1 MKFCLI
7 INSCFA
13 KNHRSFTTFV
23 FRKILN
29 KEMLDL
35 QKIRAD
41 FPILSQKV
49 NGKPLVY
56 FDNGATSQKP
66 QVVID
71 AISKY
76 YQEINANIHRG
87 VHTLSQLATDAY
99 ETSRGKIQQH
109 INAKFAHEVLFTSGT
124 THGINLVANGFA
136 SILKSGDEVLVSA
149 LEHHSNIVPWQML
162 CEKTG
167 AVLRVIPMNENG
179 ELIMAEYDKL
189 LSNKTKI
196 VTVNHISNAL
206 GTVNPIKYMIDK
218 AHEFGAA
225 ILIDGAQAVPHL
237 KPNVQE
243 LDCDFYVFSGHKICG
258 PTGTGILYGKEAWLN
273 KLPPYQGGGE
283 MIKEVT
289 FEKTTYAELPHKF
302 EAGTPNIAGGIA
314 LGTAVDYM
322 NEIGF
327 ENIQIQEKE
336 LLAYGTKRLLEIK
349 GLKIYGNAKDK
360 TSVISFNIE
369 GIHPYDIG
377 TIIDKLGIAVRTGHH
392 CAQPIMDFFKIPGT
406 IRASFAFYNTKE
418 EIDIFVESVKRAQLM
433 LS

>member
-1 MKFCLI
+1 
-7 INSCFA
+7 
-13 KNHRSFTTFV
+13 
-23 FRKILN
+23 
-29 KEMLDL
+29 MLDIN
-35 QKIRAD
+35 KIRAD

-99 ETSRGKIQQH
+99 EISRAKLQHH

-124 THGINLVANGFA
+124 TFGINLVANGFA
-136 SILKSGDEVLVSA
+136 SILKPGDEVLVSA

-167 AVLRVIPMNENG
+167 ATLRVIPINQDG
-179 ELIMAEYDKL
+179 ELIMSEYDKL
-189 LSNKTKI
+189 LSDKTKI

-218 AHEFGAA
+218 AHEVGAA

-237 KPNVQE
+237 KPDVQE
-243 LDCDFYVFSGHKICG
+243 LDCDFYGFSGHKMCG

-302 EAGTPNIAGGIA
+302 EAGTPNIAGGIV

-322 NEIGF
+322 NAVGF
-327 ENIQIQEKE
+327 ENIQQQELE
-336 LLAYGTKRLLEIK
+336 LLEYGTKRLLEIE
-349 GLKIYGNAKDK
+349 GLKIFGNAKEK

-392 CAQPIMDFFKIPGT
+392 CAQPIMNFFCIPGT

-418 EIDIFVESVKRAQLM
+418 EIDSMVAAVKKAQIM

>member
-1 MKFCLI
+1 
-7 INSCFA
+7 
-13 KNHRSFTTFV
+13 
-23 FRKILN
+23 
-29 KEMLDL
+29 MLDIN
-35 QKIRAD
+35 KIRAD
-41 FPILSQKV
+41 FPILSRTV
-49 NGKPLVY
+49 NGKPLIY

-66 QVVID
+66 QIVID
-71 AISKY
+71 AISNY

-99 ETSRGKIQQH
+99 EISRGKIQSH
-109 INAKFAHEVLFTSGT
+109 INAKFTHEVIFTSGT
-124 THGINLVANGFA
+124 THGINAVANGFA
-136 SILKSGDEVLVSA
+136 SILKPGDEVLVSA

-167 AVLRVIPMNENG
+167 AILRVIPMNESG

-189 LSNKTKI
+189 LSDKTKI

-206 GTVNPIKYMIDK
+206 GTVNPVKYMIDK

-237 KPNVQE
+237 KPDVQA
-243 LDCDFYVFSGHKICG
+243 LDCDFYVFSGHKMCG
-258 PTGTGILYGKEAWLN
+258 PTGVGILYGKEAWLN

-289 FEKTTYAELPHKF
+289 FAKTTYADLPHKF
-302 EAGTPNIAGGIA
+302 EAGTPDIAGGIV

-322 NEIGF
+322 NSIGF
-327 ENIQIQEKE
+327 DNIQKQELE
-336 LLAYGTKRLLEIK
+336 LLEYATKRLLEIE
-349 GLKIYGNAKDK
+349 GLKIFGTAKEK
-360 TSVISFNIE
+360 TSVVSFNID

-406 IRASFAFYNTKE
+406 IRASFSFYNTKA
-418 EIDIFVESVKRAQLM
+418 EIDVMVEAVKKAQLM

>member
-1 MKFCLI
+1 
-7 INSCFA
+7 
-13 KNHRSFTTFV
+13 
-23 FRKILN
+23 
-29 KEMLDL
+29 MLDI
-35 QKIRAD
+35 QKIRTD

-71 AISKY
+71 AISTY

-99 ETSRGKIQQH
+99 EVSRAKVQNH

-124 THGINLVANGFA
+124 TFGINLVANGFA
-136 SILKSGDEVLVSA
+136 SILKPGDEIVVSY

-167 AVLRVIPMNENG
+167 ATLKVIPMNEKG
-179 ELIMAEYDKL
+179 ELIMSEYDKL
-189 LSNKTKI
+189 LSPNTKI

-206 GTVNPIKYMIDK
+206 GTINPIKYMIDK
-218 AHEFGAA
+218 AHEVGAA

-237 KPNVQE
+237 KPDVQA
-243 LDCDFYVFSGHKICG
+243 LDCDFYAFSGHKMCG
-258 PTGTGILYGKEAWLN
+258 PTGTGVLYGKEAWLN

-289 FEKTTYAELPHKF
+289 FEKTTYADLPHKF
-302 EAGTPNIAGGIA
+302 EAGTPHIAGGIV
-314 LGTAVDYM
+314 LGTAIDYM
-322 NEIGF
+322 NEVGF
-327 ENIQIQEKE
+327 ENIQKQELE
-336 LLAYGTKRLLEIK
+336 LLDYATKRLLEID
-349 GLKIYGNAKDK
+349 GLRIFGTSENK
-360 TSVISFNIE
+360 TSVISFNID

-392 CAQPIMDFFKIPGT
+392 CAQPIMNFFGIPGT
-406 IRASFAFYNTKE
+406 IRASFSFYNTKE
-418 EIDIFVESVKRAQLM
+418 EIDTLVEAVKKAQMM

>member
-1 MKFCLI
+1 M
-7 INSCFA
+7 IN
-13 KNHRSFTTFV
+13 
-23 FRKILN
+23 I
-29 KEMLDL
+29 

-49 NGKPLVY
+49 NGKLLVY
-56 FDNGATSQKP
+56 FDNAATSQKP
-66 QVVID
+66 IQVIE
-71 AISKY
+71 AEANY
-76 YQEINANIHRG
+76 YKEINANIHRG

-99 ETSRGKIQQH
+99 EASRLKIQQH
-109 INAKFAHEVLFTSGT
+109 INAKFSHEVLFTSGT

-136 SILKSGDEVLVSA
+136 SFVKQGDEVMVSA

-167 AVLRVIPMNENG
+167 AKLVVIPMNESG
-179 ELIMAEYDKL
+179 ELILSEYERL
-189 LSNKTKI
+189 LSKKTKI

-206 GTVNPIKYMIDK
+206 GTINPIKLMIEK
-218 AHEFGAA
+218 AHEVGAA
-225 ILIDGAQAVPHL
+225 VLIDGAQATPHL
-237 KPNVQE
+237 KPDVQE

-258 PTGTGILYGKEAWLN
+258 PTGTGILYGKENWLN

-283 MIKEVT
+283 MIATVS

-302 EAGTPNIAGGIA
+302 EAGTPNIAGGIV
-314 LGTAVDYM
+314 LGTAIDYL

-327 ENIQIQEKE
+327 DNIAAYEHE
-336 LLAYGTKRLLEIK
+336 LLDYGTNRLLEIE
-349 GLKIYGNAKDK
+349 GLKIYGTSSQK

-392 CAQPIMDFFKIPGT
+392 CAQPIMDFYKIPGT
-406 IRASFAFYNTKE
+406 LRASFAFYNTKE
-418 EIDIFVESVKRAQLM
+418 EIDALVEAVKKAKLM
-433 LS
+433 LT